1 MIPDD
6 KQVETFIRDA
16 LEQNFELLRLE
27 SGHALTTDV
36 KDTALNQALLYWRK
50 LKDVATTI
58 TETEVHLNLPG
69 QKTPQGRVFGIEG
82 IVDIVRED
90 DRTIMYDI
98 KTHDAEDVHRNIEAY
113 ERQLNVY
120 AHIWQNLRGEPLD
133 QTAVI
138 ATAYPEAVKAALASR
153 DEARIQYE
161 LQRWNPLVEIEFSP
175 EPVQELIADF
185 GQVVDCIENGEFTPA
200 PVEVL
205 QGRKEDG
212 ERACASR
219 VCRRCNAR
227 FSCSSYRA
235 YASSAGGRPELA
247 LRQYLEDFGSDLE
260 QQDWLSSNLEIA
272 LPTEELE

>member
-6 KQVETFIRDA
+6 QQIEAFIRDA

-98 KTHDAEDVHRNIEAY
+98 KTHEAEDVRRNIEAY

-120 AHIWQNLRGEPLD
+120 AHIWQNLRGQPLD

-161 LQRWNPLVEIEFSP
+161 LQRWDPLVEIEFSP
-175 EPVQELIADF
+175 EHVQELIADF
-185 GQVVDCIENGEFTPA
+185 GEVVDCIENGEFTPA

-212 ERACASR
+212 ERAFASR
-219 VCRRCNAR
+219 VCRRCDAR
-227 FSCSSYRA
+227 FSCSSYRV
-235 YASSAGGRPELA
+235 YAAGAGGRPELA

-272 LPTEELE
+272 LPTQELE

>member
-6 KQVETFIRDA
+6 TQVEAFIRDA
-16 LEQNFELLRLE
+16 LEQNFELLRLK

-36 KDTALNQALLYWRK
+36 KDIALNQALLYWRK

-58 TETEVHLNLPG
+58 TETEVRLNLPG
-69 QKTPQGRVFGIEG
+69 QKSPQGRVFGIEG

-98 KTHDAEDVHRNIEAY
+98 KTHEAEDVRRNLDAY
-113 ERQLNVY
+113 ERQLNIY
-120 AHIWQNLRGEPLD
+120 AYIWQNLRGQPLD

-153 DEARIQYE
+153 DDVRIQYE
-161 LQRWNPLVEIEFSP
+161 MQRWNPLVEIDFSP
-175 EPVQELIADF
+175 EHVQEIIADF

-200 PVEVL
+200 PLEIL

-212 ERACASR
+212 DRAFASR
-219 VCRRCNAR
+219 VCRHCDAR
-227 FSCSSYRA
+227 FSCFSYRA
-235 YASSAGGRPELA
+235 YATNAGGRPELA
-247 LRQYLEDFGSDLE
+247 LRQYLDDFGSDLE

>member
-6 KQVETFIRDA
+6 QQIEAFIRDA

-50 LKDVATTI
+50 LKMVATTI

-98 KTHDAEDVHRNIEAY
+98 KTHEAEDVRRNIEAY

-120 AHIWQNLRGEPLD
+120 AHIWQNLRGQPLD

-175 EPVQELIADF
+175 EHVQELIADF

-212 ERACASR
+212 ERAFASR
-219 VCRRCNAR
+219 VCRRCDAR

-235 YASSAGGRPELA
+235 FAASAGGRPELA